1 MTRKARI
8 ATILSSILLIAAI
21 TVAIITFTHSD
32 AYAQFLESYHKLSI
46 PEQQWVKKHP
56 LAAFRT
62 HKIADTVRH
71 EAQGHL
77 KDTALDGDLNGGM
90 VDAFK
95 HTLWMAL
102 TAQKIGM
109 MKALSLGEAHEEGN
123 RLEYESDPIR
133 KKIHQDS
140 IASRMDILNNIVGAR
155 IGAQN
160 PDAGQKRIIE
170 LVRQAVIDGKCWKIK
185 KKDKNTY
192 LDADGKVINIHDYDN
207 HWAIPKVLV
216 PSNS

>member
-8 ATILSSILLIAAI
+8 ATILSSVLLIAAI

-46 PEQQWVKKHP
+46 PEQQWVRKHP

-62 HKIADTVRH
+62 HRIADSVRH
-71 EAQGHL
+71 EAQERL
-77 KDTALDGDLNGGM
+77 KDADFDGDLNGGM

-109 MKALSLGEAHEEGN
+109 EKALSLGVAHEEGN
-123 RLEYESDPIR
+123 RLEYESDPVR
-133 KKIHQDS
+133 KNIQQDS

-160 PDAGQKRIIE
+160 PDASPKRIMT
-170 LVRQAVIDGKCWKIK
+170 LARQAVIEGKCWKIK

-207 HWAIPKVLV
+207 QWAIPKVLV
-216 PSNS
+216 PSNN

>member
-1 MTRKARI
+1 MTRKART
-8 ATILSSILLIAAI
+8 ATILSSLLLIAAI

-32 AYAQFLESYHKLSI
+32 AYAQFLESYHKLSV

-62 HKIADTVRH
+62 HRIADTVRH
-71 EAQGHL
+71 EAQQRL
-77 KDTALDGDLNGGM
+77 KDADLDGDLNGGM

-109 MKALSLGEAHEEGN
+109 EKALTLGEAHEEGN
-123 RLEYESDPIR
+123 RLEYVADPMR
-133 KKIHQDS
+133 KKIQQDS

-160 PDAGQKRIIE
+160 PDASKKRIIE
-170 LVRQAVIDGKCWKIK
+170 LVRQSVIYGRCWKIK

-192 LDADGKVINIHDYDN
+192 LDADGKVIHIHDYDN

-216 PSNS
+216 PSNK

>member
-1 MTRKARI
+1 M
-8 ATILSSILLIAAI
+8 SSVLLIAAI

-46 PEQQWVKKHP
+46 PEQQWVRKHP

-62 HKIADTVRH
+62 HRIADSVRH
-71 EAQGHL
+71 EAQERL
-77 KDTALDGDLNGGM
+77 KDADFDGDLNGGM

-109 MKALSLGEAHEEGN
+109 EKALSLGVAHEEGN
-123 RLEYESDPIR
+123 RLEYESDPVR
-133 KKIHQDS
+133 KNIQQDS

-160 PDAGQKRIIE
+160 PDASPKRIMT
-170 LVRQAVIDGKCWKIK
+170 LVRQAVIEGKCWKIK

-207 HWAIPKVLV
+207 QWAIPKVLV
-216 PSNS
+216 PSNN

>member
-32 AYAQFLESYHKLSI
+32 AYAQFLESYHKLSV

-62 HKIADTVRH
+62 HRIADTVRH
-71 EAQGHL
+71 EAQQRL
-77 KDTALDGDLNGGM
+77 KDADLDGDLNGGM

-109 MKALSLGEAHEEGN
+109 EKALSLGEAHEEGN
-123 RLEYESDPIR
+123 RLEYESDPAR
-133 KKIHQDS
+133 KKFHQDS

-160 PDAGQKRIIE
+160 PDASQNRIIA
-170 LVRQAVIDGKCWKIK
+170 LVRQAVIDGKCWKTK

-192 LDADGKVINIHDYDN
+192 LDADGKAINIHDYDN
-207 HWAIPKVLV
+207 QWAIPKVLV
-216 PSNS
+216 PSNK